1 MHPTSSLKRIDQCLA
16 VTGRA
21 LVAGAMI
28 LLALMTFL
36 IALQVVSR
44 NLFNTGL
51 PWADEL
57 ARFTGIASVFF
68 AVPWLQHQGKHIAVD
83 LLAARIPGRLGQA
96 VNILNEA
103 VVLGFCLLFL
113 YSLWG
118 FLERA
123 YRFATPAMG
132 MPNWIFYAPVVAG
145 MLLCTLVTILR
156 LILLI
161 RTGGPTLSDT
171 RPPAKGTPS

>member
-1 MHPTSSLKRIDQCLA
+1 MHSPSSLRRIDQCLA
-16 VTGRA
+16 FTGRA

-36 IALQVVSR
+36 IVLQVVSR
-44 NLFNTGL
+44 NLFNMGL

-68 AVPWLQHQGKHIAVD
+68 AVPWLQHQGRHIAVD
-83 LLAARIPGRLGQA
+83 LLATRIRGRIGQA
-96 VNILNEA
+96 IGMLNEA

-123 YRFATPAMG
+123 YRFATPALG

-145 MLLCTLVTILR
+145 MALCTLVTGLR
-156 LILLI
+156 LILLV
-161 RTGGPTLSDT
+161 RTGTPVIAES